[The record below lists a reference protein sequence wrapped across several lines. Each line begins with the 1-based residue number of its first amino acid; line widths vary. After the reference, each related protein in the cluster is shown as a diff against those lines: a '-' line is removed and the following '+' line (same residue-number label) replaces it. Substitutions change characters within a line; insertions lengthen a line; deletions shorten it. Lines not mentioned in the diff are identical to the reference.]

1 MLNLLF
7 LDVLSASQELVQHP
21 LAPLAVSHLLTHEQH
36 LLPGRESAG
45 LVGWS
50 ADGPVIRAAGEG
62 VADRNLLAVGEARAR
77 HALRLI
83 ASSPHRWSFSFDP
96 QDLRAVLES
105 NSAWRDL

>member
-1 MLNLLF
+1 MFFLLLRNLFSTLW
-7 LDVLSASQELVQHP
+7 H
-21 LAPLAVSHLLTHEQH
+21 PLAVSHLLTHEQH

-83 ASSPHRWSFSFDP
+83 ASSLVFF
-96 QDLRAVLES
+96 L
-105 NSAWRDL
+105 